1 MKECM
6 LYWNKIYSI
15 FYKLIFNKIYMD
27 KLKNNKKR
35 KKKQKK
41 INIITYRDISMKI

>member
-1 MKECM
+1 
-6 LYWNKIYSI
+6 
-15 FYKLIFNKIYMD
+15 MD

-41 INIITYRDISMKI
+41 INIITYRDISMKIQRNIKFSLRN